1 MVVAV
6 VVIAV
11 VVIAAAE
18 KTTRH
23 QWVAVCVGTVGRK
36 PRRFALVGG
45 MTGGSSS
52 HEDIAVILFLKTT
65 TTAATTVATTVATT
79 AASTVATTTDCPP
92 PTTPRPSNT
101 TPIIQNVQY
110 VHVARV
116 RRRLVA
122 VGVQLR
128 GDRASVHQV
137 LHHFPRTTTDRQVQR
152 VQPVLGGFVD
162 STVQRTDTAVASS
175 NATQHDGEQRRVT
188 VHANVMQKTETIVVQ
203 HPQLLPQP
211 IVFVR
216 FGHLS
221 QCMHLREYEY
231 Q

>member
-1 MVVAV
+1 MSLSL
-6 VVIAV
+6 
-11 VVIAAAE
+11 
-18 KTTRH
+18 K
-23 QWVAVCVGTVGRK
+23 
-36 PRRFALVGG
+36 
-45 MTGGSSS
+45 
-52 HEDIAVILFLKTT
+52 LFQI
-65 TTAATTVATTVATT
+65 V
-79 AASTVATTTDCPP
+79 
-92 PTTPRPSNT
+92 
-101 TPIIQNVQY
+101 PIIQNVQY

-122 VGVQLR
+122 VGVQLH

-162 STVQRTDTAVASS
+162 STVQRTDTTVASS
-175 NATQHDGEQRRVT
+175 NATQDDGEQRRVT